1 MIATQPIFMKLALTG
16 QISVMNF
23 RTENPAK
30 VSVADRRTRFS
41 HKLFF
46 ISLISP
52 NIEQDMCSV
61 TLRCVRVTNVA
72 VEKQ

>member
-1 MIATQPIFMKLALTG
+1 MIATLPIFMKLALAG

-23 RTENPAK
+23 RTENPAYG
-30 VSVADRRTRFS
+30 SVADRRTRFS
-41 HKLFF
+41 HKLF

-52 NIEQDMCSV
+52 NIEQDRHNV
-61 TLRCVRVTNVA
+61 ILKCVRVTIVA